1 MLTFISVMKNY
12 QPYIP
17 TYVKLFIIISLLFLF
32 NACSHNYFY
41 TPNTHNNLRLTQAK
55 QIKGEAGIYKSD
67 QTTGVALQTAYS
79 PLKHLGI
86 HANYVNASISPT
98 DRYNPRFKTQ
108 KGSLAIGTYYFQK
121 FETKK
126 PDFSYLFEPGF
137 LFDAY
142 AGISVGQNKN
152 WVNESSRFF
161 GSTTSYTP
169 ARFNYHTYYFQAGF
183 HFQSF
188 RAVAIGYTFRLF
200 YLDFKK
206 VSAFG
211 KVGNTLTDYI
221 ATINK
226 HDPFMLRESSIKLSI
241 GGDKISYYL
250 SINFLSSDRLVEELF
265 FKRSLQTGLEINI
278 SSLFRKRESASP
290 VKF

>member
-1 MLTFISVMKNY
+1 MKNY
-12 QPYIP
+12 QPYLP
-17 TYVKLFIIISLLFLF
+17 TYTKLLIIIFLLFLF
-32 NACSHNYFY
+32 SACTRNYFY

-55 QIKGEAGIYKSD
+55 QIKGEAGMYKSD
-67 QTTGVALQTAYS
+67 QTMGVALQTAYS

-86 HANYVNASISPT
+86 QANYVNASTSPKKS
-98 DRYNPRFKTQ
+98 FKTQ

-121 FETKK
+121 FEAKK
-126 PDFSYLFEPGF
+126 PDVSYLFEPGF

-152 WVNESSRFF
+152 WVNEPSRFF
-161 GSTTSYTP
+161 GTTTTYTP

-188 RAVAIGYTFRLF
+188 KAVAIGYTFRLF

-211 KVGNTLTDYI
+211 KTGSNLTDYI

-226 HDPFMLRESSIKLSI
+226 HDPFMLTESSIKLSI

-250 SINFLSSDRLVEELF
+250 STNFLSSDRIVEELF
-265 FKRSLQTGLEINI
+265 FKRSLQTGMEINI
-278 SSLFRKRESASP
+278 SSLFSK
-290 VKF
+290 VK